1 MFVFC
6 PEAAMSDERGSGEK
20 ITGAVWLRGI
30 LWLLMSFL
38 FLYVCGTACLAAA
51 HFVQNGVNE
60 KSLQDVGG
68 FLLKL
73 RQNPEYLLAAYA
85 EWQRVFILAFRFGQL
100 NAASFIPPLAPLL
113 FLILTVGAF
122 VKSPYSFRLWYR
134 LNNHFANETDIEKM
148 GLFNDGYGVFGRFSG
163 RILHLGRALS
173 VFGWGS
179 PGLGKTSTVAI
190 PSILESDGVSIVK
203 VRW

>member
-1 MFVFC
+1 
-6 PEAAMSDERGSGEK
+6 MSDERGSGEK

-100 NAASFIPPLAPLL
+100 NAASFIP
-113 FLILTVGAF
+113 
-122 VKSPYSFRLWYR
+122 
-134 LNNHFANETDIEKM
+134 
-148 GLFNDGYGVFGRFSG
+148 
-163 RILHLGRALS
+163 
-173 VFGWGS
+173 
-179 PGLGKTSTVAI
+179 
-190 PSILESDGVSIVK
+190 VSYTH
-203 VRW
+203 

>member
-85 EWQRVFILAFRFGQL
+85 GRGF
-100 NAASFIPPLAPLL
+100 L
-113 FLILTVGAF
+113 FWLF
-122 VKSPYSFRLWYR
+122 V
-134 LNNHFANETDIEKM
+134 
-148 GLFNDGYGVFGRFSG
+148 
-163 RILHLGRALS
+163 
-173 VFGWGS
+173 
-179 PGLGKTSTVAI
+179 
-190 PSILESDGVSIVK
+190 SDS
-203 VRW
+203 

>member
-60 KSLQDVGG
+60 NRCKMSAVFFLSYAKIRNICWPPMLNGRG
-68 FLLKL
+68 FLF
-73 RQNPEYLLAAYA
+73 
-85 EWQRVFILAFRFGQL
+85 W
-100 NAASFIPPLAPLL
+100 L
-113 FLILTVGAF
+113 FV
-122 VKSPYSFRLWYR
+122 
-134 LNNHFANETDIEKM
+134 
-148 GLFNDGYGVFGRFSG
+148 
-163 RILHLGRALS
+163 
-173 VFGWGS
+173 
-179 PGLGKTSTVAI
+179 
-190 PSILESDGVSIVK
+190 SDS
-203 VRW
+203 